1 MFFKGYVETK
11 NKKCVEKF
19 KGRSDFKTFEQ
30 VQSLPEY
37 AGVLS
42 PDTILVD
49 VDDFD
54 SSEILFK
61 VVQEHSLACR
71 VYRTSR
77 GKHFL
82 FKNSGVPTNK
92 TGCRLAIG
100 LTADIKIGTRNS
112 YEVLKFDGKD
122 REILYDAAE
131 NEEAQALPR
140 WMHPVKS
147 NMEFLN
153 MDAGDGRNQSLF
165 NYILTLQSNDFSVEE
180 ARDTIRIINRFVL
193 KVPLSDDEINTIL
206 RDDAFKKPVFFMG
219 STFLFDKFATFL
231 KNNQHIIKI
240 NNQLHLYRN
249 GIYISGESEIES
261 AMIQHIPQLN
271 RAKRTEVLA

>member
-71 VYRTSR
+71 IYRTSR

-100 LTADIKIGTRNS
+100 LTADIKSVHGIPT
-112 YEVLKFDGKD
+112 KF
-122 REILYDAAE
+122 
-131 NEEAQALPR
+131 
-140 WMHPVKS
+140 
-147 NMEFLN
+147 
-153 MDAGDGRNQSLF
+153 
-165 NYILTLQSNDFSVEE
+165 
-180 ARDTIRIINRFVL
+180 
-193 KVPLSDDEINTIL
+193 
-206 RDDAFKKPVFFMG
+206 
-219 STFLFDKFATFL
+219 
-231 KNNQHIIKI
+231 
-240 NNQLHLYRN
+240 
-249 GIYISGESEIES
+249 
-261 AMIQHIPQLN
+261 
-271 RAKRTEVLA
+271 